1 VILPRRDRVFV
12 VAIWELIELLRRDDD
27 VLDWV
32 SEKTKKK
39 TKKWI
44 SRVFTHLKL
53 IEKEK
58 FSQIKI
64 NFISF
69 FPYLPFLNDQNNKK
83 KETCPCLLL
92 YRTTLYIFILLRYFL
107 IQISEGGRRKYFL
120 IAISCL
126 DSFPKFFILTFFR
139 NHIRFYSKRKKNVEI
154 QRLFYIIRIRYHC
167 IKITFI
173 FEHILVH
180 LSCLS
185 SILLIKYC
193 LNKKRNEN
201 DWYVYIHTWLL
212 CIVGTYI
219 V

>member
-1 VILPRRDRVFV
+1 M
-12 VAIWELIELLRRDDD
+12 
-27 VLDWV
+27 
-32 SEKTKKK
+32 
-39 TKKWI
+39 
-44 SRVFTHLKL
+44 FTHLKL

-69 FPYLPFLNDQNNKK
+69 FPYLPFFNDQNNKK

-139 NHIRFYSKRKKNVEI
+139 NHICLYSKRKKKRRNTKI
-154 QRLFYIIRIRYHC
+154 ILHYTDQISLYKNYLHLRAYLGPSFLFVFD
-167 IKITFI
+167 TFDQ
-173 FEHILVH
+173 IL
-180 LSCLS
+180 S
-185 SILLIKYC
+185 
-193 LNKKRNEN
+193 E
-201 DWYVYIHTWLL
+201 
-212 CIVGTYI
+212 
-219 V
+219 